1 MISSQPEAAMTTH
14 INTLNLSD
22 VALVE
27 PQNLALAMQH
37 MVDTGRGLA
46 MLRGITKAE
55 LREVDHALWDALG
68 NDPIER
74 LAVLVRFRCLIKVF
88 GARRLRDLLMHTG
101 HNLIAPAVQ
110 VAARMR
116 FNADL
121 GFNPVKFER
130 ALAEL
135 LAKGKATRRSA
146 VTEMPLA
153 A

>member
-1 MISSQPEAAMTTH
+1 MATQ

-27 PQNLALAMQH
+27 PRNL
-37 MVDTGRGLA
+37 GRGLA

-88 GARRLRDLLMHTG
+88 GARRLHDLLMHTG

-116 FNADL
+116 LNADM

-135 LAKGKATRRSA
+135 LAKGKAVRCPA
-146 VTEMPLA
+146 ATELPLA

>member
-1 MISSQPEAAMTTH
+1 MISSQPEAAMTTQ

-22 VALVE
+22 VALVK
-27 PQNLALAMQH
+27 PQNLMLAMQY

-68 NDPIER
+68 DDPIER
-74 LAVLVRFRCLIKVF
+74 LAVLVRFRCLINVF
-88 GARRLRDLLMHTG
+88 GARRLRELLMHTG
-101 HNLIAPAVQ
+101 HNLIAPSVQ

-116 FNADL
+116 LNADL

-130 ALAEL
+130 ALTEL
-135 LAKGKATRRSA
+135 LAKTQAVRRPA
-146 VTEMPLA
+146 ETQMPIA